1 MVGGREQKE
10 HRGLSGP
17 EFAGRFYN
25 ERMRSSFAKLRWWA
39 GVCAALLLAGSWVVV
54 SGACLDTISAAQAAP
69 PPPAGIQVPPAFGQ
83 PSEPPDP
90 MLRQQQQRMEKARN
104 VDRQK
109 ELERD
114 TDKLLALA
122 KELKEE
128 VSKSNKDTLSV
139 DVVKKAAEIEKLA
152 KSVKDRMRG

>member
-1 MVGGREQKE
+1 ME
-10 HRGLSGP
+10 SCS
-17 EFAGRFYN
+17 RFYN
-25 ERMRSSFAKLRWWA
+25 ERMRSSFAKLRWGA
-39 GVCAALLLAGSWVVV
+39 GVCAVFLLIGSWA
-54 SGACLDTISAAQAAP
+54 GLRTISATQLQQQPTPSIPSAP
-69 PPPAGIQVPPAFGQ
+69 GFG
-83 PSEPPDP
+83 EPPNPADP
-90 MLRQQQQRMEKARN
+90 MQRQQQQRMEKARN

-109 ELERD
+109 QLEQD

-128 VSKSNKDTLSV
+128 VSKSNKDTLSI